1 MVLSMAE
8 CYIGSVHC
16 RFPAKFK
23 HIMLKPKTW
32 LRLVLFILVGSA
44 LVYAG
49 WHFTRPKPPEV
60 ELATIARGTV
70 ESTVVNTRAG
80 TIKACR
86 RAKLAPAAGGQIVK
100 LWVKEGDRVKAGQ
113 PLLELWN
120 RDLAAQ
126 RELATRQLTTSEAR
140 RREACIMADNAKR
153 DAERSQQLADKGFVS
168 SQSGENARAEAR
180 ARQASCD
187 ALAADVKRAQAQI
200 RVSSA
205 GLERTTLTAPFAGIV
220 ARVTGEVGEYTT
232 PSPPGIPTPP
242 AVDLIDDSCLYVSAP
257 MDEVDAPKIK
267 PGQPARITLDAVSGQ
282 TFSGKVRRI
291 APYVTEV
298 EKQARTVD
306 VEADFD
312 TPPKQGLLVGYSADV
327 EAIIE
332 RHDNVL
338 RVPTQAIQQ
347 DGTVLVLGADDKL
360 ESRSLKTG
368 LANWAFTEIISGLK
382 AGDRVLLSFDQENVK
397 AGVKVKPNTLKG
409 IKAAP

>member
-1 MVLSMAE
+1 M
-8 CYIGSVHC
+8 
-16 RFPAKFK
+16 P
-23 HIMLKPKTW
+23 KPKTW
-32 LRLVLFILVGSA
+32 LRLVLIGLTVAA
-44 LVYAG
+44 LAFSG
-49 WHFTRPKPPEV
+49 WHFTRPQPPEV

-120 RDLAAQ
+120 RDLTAQ
-126 RELATRQLTTSEAR
+126 RDLVARQLTTSEER
-140 RREACIMADNAKR
+140 RREACIVADTAKR
-153 DAERSQQLADKGFVS
+153 EAARTEQLAAKGFVS
-168 SQSGENARAEAR
+168 PQSGENARAEAR
-180 ARQASCD
+180 ARQANCD
-187 ALAADVKRAQAQI
+187 AVAADVKRAQAQI
-200 RVSSA
+200 NVTAA
-205 GLERTTLTAPFAGIV
+205 GLERTTLNAPFAGIV
-220 ARVTGEVGEYTT
+220 ARVTGEVGEYAT

-257 MDEVDAPKIK
+257 MDEVDAPRIK
-267 PGQPARITLDAVSGQ
+267 PGQPARITLDAMPGQ
-282 TFSGKVRRI
+282 TFSGKVRRV

-312 TPPKQGLLVGYSADV
+312 SPPKAVLLVGYSADV
-327 EAIIE
+327 EVIIE
-332 RHDNVL
+332 RRDDVV

-347 DGTVLVLGADDKL
+347 DGTVLVLGADDRL
-360 ESRSLKTG
+360 ETRKLKTG
-368 LANWAFTEIISGLK
+368 LANWAYTEIVSGLT

-397 AGVKVKPNTLKG
+397 AGVKVRP
-409 IKAAP
+409 KAAP

>member
-1 MVLSMAE
+1 
-8 CYIGSVHC
+8 
-16 RFPAKFK
+16 
-23 HIMLKPKTW
+23 MLKTKT
-32 LRLVLFILVGSA
+32 LIRLVLILLVAAA
-44 LVYAG
+44 LIYAG

-60 ELATIARGTV
+60 ELATLDRGTV

-86 RAKLAPAAGGQIVK
+86 RAKLAPGAGGQIVK
-100 LWVKEGDRVKAGQ
+100 LWVKEGDRVKTGQ

-220 ARVTGEVGEYTT
+220 ARVTGEIGEYTT

-242 AVDLIDDSCLYVSAP
+242 AVDLIDDTCLYVSAP

-267 PGQPARITLDAVSGQ
+267 PGQPARITLDAIAGQ
-282 TFSGKVRRI
+282 TFSGKVRRV

-332 RHDNVL
+332 RRDNVL

-368 LANWAFTEIISGLK
+368 LANWAFTEIVSGLK

>member
-1 MVLSMAE
+1 M
-8 CYIGSVHC
+8 
-16 RFPAKFK
+16 P
-23 HIMLKPKTW
+23 KPKSW
-32 LRLVLFILVGSA
+32 LRLIIIVLAVAA
-44 LVYAG
+44 LAYAG
-49 WHFTRPKPPEV
+49 WHFTRPQLPAV

-80 TIKACR
+80 TVKACR
-86 RAKLAPAAGGQIVK
+86 RAKLAPVAGGQIVK
-100 LWVKEGDRVKAGQ
+100 LWVKEGERVKAGQ

-126 RELATRQLTTSEAR
+126 RELATRQLTTSEER
-140 RREACIMADNAKR
+140 RREACIMAANAQR
-153 DAERSQQLADKGFVS
+153 DADRTAQLAAKGFVS
-168 SQSGENARAEAR
+168 SQSTENARADAR
-180 ARQASCD
+180 ARQANCD

-200 RVSSA
+200 RVTQV

-220 ARVTGEVGEYTT
+220 AKITGEVGEFTT

-257 MDEVDAPKIK
+257 MDEVDAPRLKA
-267 PGQPARITLDAVSGQ
+267 GQPARITLDALP
-282 TFSGKVRRI
+282 GKVFNGHVRRI

-306 VEADFD
+306 VEVDFD
-312 TPPKQGLLVGYSADV
+312 TPPEAALLVGYSADV

-332 RHDNVL
+332 HRDNVL

-347 DGTVLVLGADDKL
+347 DGTVLVLGKDDTL
-360 ESRSLKTG
+360 ETRHLKTG
-368 LANWAFTEIISGLK
+368 LANWAFTEVVSGLT

-397 AGVKVKPNTLKG
+397 AGVKVTPETAKP
-409 IKAAP
+409 

>member
-1 MVLSMAE
+1 M
-8 CYIGSVHC
+8 
-16 RFPAKFK
+16 P
-23 HIMLKPKTW
+23 KPKTW
-32 LRLVLFILVGSA
+32 FRLALFVLIGA
-44 LVYAG
+44 TLVYAI
-49 WHFTRPKPPEV
+49 WHFTRPQPPEV
-60 ELATIARGTV
+60 ELATIERGTV
-70 ESTVVNTRAG
+70 EATVVNTRAG
-80 TIKACR
+80 TIKACQ
-86 RAKLAPAAGGQIVK
+86 RAKLSPTSGGQIVK

-113 PLLELWN
+113 ALLELWN

-126 RELATRQLTTSEAR
+126 RDLAMRQLSTSEAR
-140 RREACIMADNAKR
+140 HREACIMADNAKR
-153 DAERSQQLADKGFVS
+153 EADRTQQLADKGFVS
-168 SQSGENARAEAR
+168 PQSGENARAEAR
-180 ARQASCD
+180 ARQANCD

-200 RVSSA
+200 RVSAA

-232 PSPPGIPTPP
+232 PSPPGIATPP
-242 AVDLIDDSCLYVSAP
+242 AVDLIDDTCLYVSAP

-267 PGQPARITLDAVSGQ
+267 PGQIARITLDAMAGQ

-332 RHDNVL
+332 RRDNVL

-347 DGTVLVLGADDKL
+347 DGSVLVLGAGDKL
-360 ESRSLKTG
+360 EARSLKTG
-368 LANWAFTEIISGLK
+368 LANWAFTEVVSGLT
-382 AGDRVLLSFDQENVK
+382 AGDKVLLSFDQENVK
-397 AGVKVKPNTLKG
+397 AGVQVRPKILKN
-409 IKAAP
+409 IQPAP

>member
-1 MVLSMAE
+1 M
-8 CYIGSVHC
+8 
-16 RFPAKFK
+16 P
-23 HIMLKPKTW
+23 KPKTW
-32 LRLVLFILVGSA
+32 LRLVLIVLVVTA
-44 LVYAG
+44 LAYAG
-49 WHFTRPKPPEV
+49 WHFTRPAPPEV

-126 RELATRQLTTSEAR
+126 RDLATRQLATSEAR

-153 DAERSQQLADKGFVS
+153 DAERTQQLVDKGFVS
-168 SQSGENARAEAR
+168 PQNGEDARAQSR
-180 ARQASCD
+180 SRQANCD
-187 ALAADVKRAQAQI
+187 ALVADVKRAQAQI
-200 RVSSA
+200 QVSSA
-205 GLERTTLTAPFAGIV
+205 GLERTTLSAPFAGIV
-220 ARVTGEVGEYTT
+220 ARVTGEIGEYTT

-242 AVDLIDDSCLYVSAP
+242 AIDLIDDSCLYVSAP
-257 MDEVDAPKIK
+257 MDEVDAPKIQ
-267 PGQPARITLDAVSGQ
+267 PGQLARITLDAISGK

-312 TPPKQGLLVGYSADV
+312 TPPTQGLLVGYSADV

-332 RHDNVL
+332 RRDNVL

-347 DGTVLVLGADDKL
+347 NGTVLVLGADDTL
-360 ESRSLKTG
+360 EQRSLKTG
-368 LANWAFTEIISGLK
+368 LANWAFTEVVSGLK

-397 AGVKVKPNTLKG
+397 AGVKVRP
-409 IKAAP
+409 KAAP

>member
-1 MVLSMAE
+1 M
-8 CYIGSVHC
+8 
-16 RFPAKFK
+16 P
-23 HIMLKPKTW
+23 KPKTW
-32 LRLVLFILVGSA
+32 FRLVVFVLIAAA
-44 LVYAG
+44 LAYAG
-49 WHFTRPKPPEV
+49 WHFTRPQPPEV
-60 ELATIARGTV
+60 EFATIGHGVV

-126 RELATRQLTTSEAR
+126 RELATRQLATSEQR
-140 RREACIMADNAKR
+140 RREACILADNAKR
-153 DAERSQQLADKGFVS
+153 DAERTRQLVDKGFVS
-168 SQSGENARAEAR
+168 PQSGEDARAQAS
-180 ARQASCD
+180 ARQANCD
-187 ALAADVKRAQAQI
+187 AVAADVKRAQAQI
-200 RVSSA
+200 RVTSA
-205 GLERTTLTAPFAGIV
+205 GLERTTLSAPFAGIV
-220 ARVTGEVGEYTT
+220 ARVTGEIGEYTT

-242 AVDLIDDSCLYVSAP
+242 AVDLIDDTCLYVSAP

-267 PGQPARITLDAVSGQ
+267 PGQPARITLDALSGQ
-282 TFSGKVRRI
+282 TFSGKIRRI

-312 TPPKQGLLVGYSADV
+312 TPPKQVLLVGYSADV

-332 RHDNVL
+332 KRDPVL

-368 LANWAFTEIISGLK
+368 LANWAFTEVVSGLA
-382 AGDRVLLSFDQENVK
+382 AGDRVLLSFDQEKVK
-397 AGVKVKPNTLKG
+397 AGVKVKP
-409 IKAAP
+409 KAPK